1 MSADLMLITMSI
13 ESNTMPSC
21 LHFKFSDELDQITT
35 NVVGGVKVV
44 CT

>member
-1 MSADLMLITMSI
+1 MSADLMMITMFI

-21 LHFKFSDELDQITT
+21 LHFKFSNELDQIIT
-35 NVVGGVKVV
+35 NVVGGVKVI